1 MRRTS
6 KTRRFRF
13 TRLAS
18 ALGVT
23 ICLTAAAACGGG
35 SGEGGTTD
43 RPLVVAQ
50 SSDILTLDPSVDT
63 SPISLNVFKNIY
75 DQLTNID
82 REGNVQPQLAS
93 SWESNEDATTWTF
106 TIEPDVT
113 FHDGSKMTI
122 DDIIWTYEMIMDNP
136 SSPVATYLTMVKDVK
151 TVGDDQVQFTLSQ
164 PFAPFDRQVS
174 LISILPQKVYE
185 EMGPKAFSR
194 EPVGSGPYKVLEWVK
209 DDHLSLEAHADYWGE
224 KPSIR
229 EVTVRPVPSESSR
242 ASGLET
248 GELDIVPILPPSSVQ
263 RLEGSDTVDVRRVAS
278 NRVLYIGFNTEN
290 PLLTE
295 PLRQAAD
302 MAIDREAITQQLLGG
317 LGEPLGQIVAPV
329 TFGFD
334 ESIEPTPYDPEKAR
348 ELVASSGY
356 DGTPIKFQFPNNR
369 YAFGEEVAQAVAGY
383 LEEVGINAEL
393 EGMEYEAFFP
403 LWTGDKLD
411 SMHMFAY
418 GPSIMDAELPLG
430 SLYASGGRGYWD
442 TDEVDA
448 LIAKQRAE
456 TDPDERAEIIG
467 EIWQL
472 SKEAVPYSILYNEIQ
487 AYGVSSDV
495 DWQPRP
501 DERLNL
507 SEANFTEGD

>member
-6 KTRRFRF
+6 TTRRFRF

-23 ICLTAAAACGGG
+23 ICLTTATACGG
-35 SGEGGTTD
+35 SSSEGGDTD

-50 SSDILTLDPSVDT
+50 SSDVLTLDPSVDT

-82 REGNVQPQLAS
+82 RDGNVQPQLAS
-93 SWESNEDATTWTF
+93 SWESSEDAKTWTF

-113 FHDGSKMTI
+113 FHDGSTMTI
-122 DDIIWTYEMIMDNP
+122 EDIIWTYDMIMDNP
-136 SSPVATYLTMVKDVK
+136 SSPVATYLTMVEDVK
-151 TVGDDQVQFTLSQ
+151 KVGDDQVQFTLSQ

-174 LISILPQKVYE
+174 LISILPQKVYV
-185 EMGPKAFSR
+185 EMGPEAFSR

-302 MAIDREAITQQLLGG
+302 MAIDRDAITQQLLGG
-317 LGEPLGQIVAPV
+317 LGEPLGQIVAQV

-334 ESIEPTPYDPEKAR
+334 ESI
-348 ELVASSGY
+348 
-356 DGTPIKFQFPNNR
+356 
-369 YAFGEEVAQAVAGY
+369 
-383 LEEVGINAEL
+383 
-393 EGMEYEAFFP
+393 
-403 LWTGDKLD
+403 
-411 SMHMFAY
+411 
-418 GPSIMDAELPLG
+418 
-430 SLYASGGRGYWD
+430 
-442 TDEVDA
+442 
-448 LIAKQRAE
+448 
-456 TDPDERAEIIG
+456 
-467 EIWQL
+467 
-472 SKEAVPYSILYNEIQ
+472 
-487 AYGVSSDV
+487 
-495 DWQPRP
+495 
-501 DERLNL
+501 
-507 SEANFTEGD
+507 